1 VCDFLDIELDETIL
15 DPSNFVDGAGEQWL
29 QNTSYDKS
37 KASFDTSSVDKWRD
51 VLDERVVEYIEQI
64 CYPEMP
70 LFDYEYETS
79 EFGLSDDLI
88 FDPPTVPKNELADWI
103 TEYYG
108 DWSRFDYVDAVAQEE
123 VRQRLLTTEEETFES
138 VDNSILKGYFLNPE
152 YASTARNQ
160 VK

>member
-1 VCDFLDIELDETIL
+1 MRVPI
-15 DPSNFVDGAGEQWL
+15 PQH
-29 QNTSYDKS
+29 
-37 KASFDTSSVDKWRD
+37 